1 MDRWIA
7 NLKGNRKRRT
17 LDDEE
22 LDSGDDENREDRMEE
37 DGAAEMDEVM
47 EEEQFNYM
55 DAELI
60 RHAVPCPSDNE
71 VCNISKSYHANMG
84 QLLTRR

>member
-1 MDRWIA
+1 
-7 NLKGNRKRRT
+7 
-17 LDDEE
+17 
-22 LDSGDDENREDRMEE
+22 MEE
-37 DGAAEMDEVM
+37 DGTAEMDEVM

-71 VCNISKSYHANMG
+71 VRIAGAYHAHVKHH
-84 QLLTRR
+84 

>member
-1 MDRWIA
+1 M
-7 NLKGNRKRRT
+7 NSKRRT

-22 LDSGDDENREDRMEE
+22 LDSGDDEGRDDRMEE
-37 DGAAEMDEVM
+37 DGNEDMDKMV
-47 EEEQFNYM
+47 EEEEFNYM

-71 VCNISKSYHANMG
+71 VSP
-84 QLLTRR
+84 LTTSF

>member
-1 MDRWIA
+1 
-7 NLKGNRKRRT
+7 
-17 LDDEE
+17 
-22 LDSGDDENREDRMEE
+22 MEE

-60 RHAVPCPSDNE
+60 RHGVPCPSDDE
-71 VCNISKSYHANMG
+71 VCSHKVYHTSIRHIANATIVISP
-84 QLLTRR
+84 